1 MKRYDL
7 TILAGIGIG
16 AAAIVAGAWLDGLNV
31 AFLWH
36 PTAALIV
43 FGGTFG
49 AVTVRRGFAGVA
61 SAVEAIRS
69 LRRARNEAEER
80 TLELA
85 KLAWLAR
92 SAQKSGIKV
101 YENHAAA
108 SGDPL
113 LARGLAMVA
122 DRSGPAEIEQVL
134 LRELNAENDAG
145 LQDAATLEA
154 AGGFAPTF
162 GIIGAVLGLISVL
175 RVLDKPEV
183 LGVGIATAFV
193 ATLYGIGVANLLFFP
208 LAARLRGVHE
218 SRMRHREEV
227 ASVILALASWDTP
240 TAIASRF
247 NIGR

>member
-7 TILAGIGIG
+7 TIWAGIGIG
-16 AAAIVAGAWLDGLNV
+16 VAAIVGGAWLDGLNI

-49 AVTVRRGFAGVA
+49 AVTVRRGLAGVR
-61 SAVEAIRS
+61 SALRGVWD
-69 LRRARNEAEER
+69 LRRSESEAEER
-80 TLELA
+80 KLEIA
-85 KLAWLAR
+85 KLAWLSR
-92 SAQKSGIKV
+92 SAQKNGVRV

-113 LARGLAMVA
+113 IKKGLSMVA
-122 DRSGPAEIEQVL
+122 DRSAKDQIEHVL
-134 LRELNAENDAG
+134 VRQLNAESDSG
-145 LQDAATLEA
+145 SQDAATLEA

-162 GIIGAVLGLISVL
+162 GIVGAVLGLISVL
-175 RVLDKPEV
+175 RVLDKPEA

-193 ATLYGIGVANLLFFP
+193 ATLYGIGAANLLFFP
-208 LAARLRGVHE
+208 LAARLRAAHE

-227 ASVILALASWDTP
+227 ASVILALAAWETP
-240 TAIASRF
+240 TAIADRF
-247 NIGR
+247 SVTR